1 MARIEYWNNLLTS
14 DPKKILPT
22 ERLIAAR
29 HQRHEPPFRVTFNFM
44 AKNYWKIWGN
54 PPGRRKI
61 IDIMSDI
68 NFFCLS
74 RLRRPTLG
82 WKPAGFLSEWD
93 DFSFRHKSDVLK
105 WNNTIVIQLR
115 ILSWNHAKSWHKRHL
130 SSCGFPVTRFFR
142 DYKFQNPFK
151 FFQKFYLPLR
161 NKLCAIIVTQKIEFR
176 IYFHMILSLKLYKN
190 LPKFWLIQP
199 ETQQTLP
206 KKPTSR
212 AEQHSSTG
220 SKAFMA

>member
-1 MARIEYWNNLLTS
+1 M
-14 DPKKILPT
+14 
-22 ERLIAAR
+22 
-29 HQRHEPPFRVTFNFM
+29 TF
-44 AKNYWKIWGN
+44 
-54 PPGRRKI
+54 
-61 IDIMSDI
+61 
-68 NFFCLS
+68 
-74 RLRRPTLG
+74 T
-82 WKPAGFLSEWD
+82 
-93 DFSFRHKSDVLK
+93 FRHKSDVLK

-176 IYFHMILSLKLYKN
+176 IYLHMILSLKLYKN
-190 LPKFWLIQP
+190 LPEFWLIQP

-206 KKPTSR
+206 KDQPPG
-212 AEQHSSTG
+212 QSSTHPLAARLSWPYHG
-220 SKAFMA
+220 GKANENSWKLTWNWKNMYLS